1 VAITIDPLTSIISV
15 PQADMT
21 FVSGTFY
28 RLPTETLFRAAVNAI
43 LASEDGIV
51 FDDAINHNTEVTV
64 AGVTYARFIE
74 VINGYSVQMTPD
86 AQFTVELTESNN
98 NLHDVGA
105 GILVQN
111 QVQVLTTNSAGL
123 IVNAAQALTAI
134 IAPGT
139 IILIEGT
146 TSGGVPANVNL
157 RDAVTW
163 DIAEDTL
170 TGIDIEFQFTV
181 ADPLQ
186 KLVSFNVFGRYTGS
200 PALHYQELW
209 AWNVEQAAW
218 EQLHEVF
225 IEDSTDFREYDHALS
240 EVHVNRSTGLVRV
253 RIVHNVT
260 NYNAGHSLFL
270 DSVNISV
277 HIPVTVSRIANAVW
291 NHIKALT
298 LPKWLGLR

>member
-1 VAITIDPLTSIISV
+1 LIDIAKEVWATLTLSSDA
-15 PQADMT
+15 P
-21 FVSGTFY
+21 GTFGGE
-28 RLPTETLFRAAVNAI
+28 LIQKKDLNLSLDET
-43 LASEDGIV
+43 
-51 FDDAINHNTEVTV
+51 
-64 AGVTYARFIE
+64 
-74 VINGYSVQMTPD
+74 
-86 AQFTVELTESNN
+86 
-98 NLHDVGA
+98 
-105 GILVQN
+105 
-111 QVQVLTTNSAGL
+111 
-123 IVNAAQALTAI
+123 I